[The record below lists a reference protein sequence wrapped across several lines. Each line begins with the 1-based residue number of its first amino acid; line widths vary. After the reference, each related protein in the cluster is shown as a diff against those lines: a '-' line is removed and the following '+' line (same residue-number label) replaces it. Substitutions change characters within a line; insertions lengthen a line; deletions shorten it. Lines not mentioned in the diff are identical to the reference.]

1 MAVCLCLLCSSLSTM
16 AQNKKAKNEKVYLD
30 HADELGDAAVKLI
43 VALMD
48 GLTAPETLNKI
59 VQEAPVIIEKLC
71 KALLDL
77 ADDVFDVGIA
87 FAAEVIKGLAEFDWA
102 GNITEIND
110 KLYNLGASM
119 HQALTDGYNN
129 EVREKNSDFIAQFAD
144 KTKSELEQMRV
155 DITDE
160 ESRFKNA
167 WSDYVTS
174 GYSSIDE

>member
-1 MAVCLCLLCSSLSTM
+1 MSDALPDLIPKAVDVVLKISETL
-16 AQNKKAKNEKVYLD
+16 LD

-129 EVREKNSDFIAQFAD
+129 EVREKNSDFI
-144 KTKSELEQMRV
+144 
-155 DITDE
+155 
-160 ESRFKNA
+160 FKMF
-167 WSDYVTS
+167 
-174 GYSSIDE
+174 